1 VKVVFFD
8 SVGVLAL
15 WNERDQWHRAANEAF
30 ELLLNEDAVYC
41 TTTYVV
47 AECANALARVPAR
60 KHLTELV
67 EGMEEAGGL
76 LAPTEDEW
84 QQAWTRYINGHSG
97 SPAWWTTSLFSS
109 CAASV

>member
-1 VKVVFFD
+1 
-8 SVGVLAL
+8 
-15 WNERDQWHRAANEAF
+15 
-30 ELLLNEDAVYC
+30 LLNEDAVYC

-97 SPAWWTTSLFSS
+97 SPGMVDHLSFLVMRRLGLSRVFTNDQHFFDEGFSPLF
-109 CAASV
+109 